1 MKSADESRQ
10 ITKARRKLKKRME
23 IIDRQFT
30 DSALEEVVER
40 MHSLIEP
47 EAKHTQK
54 TARESNESAKLS
66 QSVNRL
72 REQLVKQMEEE
83 HHQMM
88 ALNGRVSVRKQNDL
102 PKNAHP

>member
-10 ITKARRKLKKRME
+10 ISKARRKLKKRME
-23 IIDRQFT
+23 VIDRQFT
-30 DSALEEVVER
+30 DTALEEVVER

-47 EAKHTQK
+47 TPRNTRKA
-54 TARESNESAKLS
+54 ARESTESAKLS

-83 HHQMM
+83 QDQM
-88 ALNGRVSVRKQNDL
+88 ALVGRVSVRKQNDL